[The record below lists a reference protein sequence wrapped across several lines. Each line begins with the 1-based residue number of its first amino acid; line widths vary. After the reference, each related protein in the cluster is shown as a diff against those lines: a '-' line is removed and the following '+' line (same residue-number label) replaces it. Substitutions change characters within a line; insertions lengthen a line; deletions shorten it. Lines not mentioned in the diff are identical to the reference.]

1 MYVHICTYVRMY
13 VCTHVCNYVC
23 IHVCIHTLVCACR
36 VYNHHQFVINP
47 FCKYY
52 NCCDFSQQ
60 PSPHPS
66 LLNKEV
72 FNDPGK
78 ESENDDEDEISIK
91 SMVNN
96 NMWTKNFSYVPLYV
110 HV

>member
-1 MYVHICTYVRMY
+1 M
-13 VCTHVCNYVC
+13 HVEFITIISFSLILFANIIIV
-23 IHVCIHTLVCACR
+23 
-36 VYNHHQFVINP
+36 VI
-47 FCKYY
+47 
-52 NCCDFSQQ
+52 FSQQ

-66 LLNKEV
+66 LLNNEV

-96 NMWTKNFSYVPLYV
+96 NMCTKNFSYHYMYMCNDY
-110 HV
+110 